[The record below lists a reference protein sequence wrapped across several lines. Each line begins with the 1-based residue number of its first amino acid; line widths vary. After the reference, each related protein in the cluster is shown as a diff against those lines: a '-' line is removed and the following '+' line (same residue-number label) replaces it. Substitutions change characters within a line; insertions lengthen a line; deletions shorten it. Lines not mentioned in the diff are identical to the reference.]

1 MELAGNPYF
10 SLASDTSLIVFSA
23 YDGAL
28 VALSI
33 FIAIAAATL
42 GLHVVGV
49 ARRSDDRVIRGIA
62 VASGALALGVGVW
75 AMHFIGMLALRLC
88 APVTY
93 DLTITLLSVL
103 PSLFAAWV
111 ALNLI
116 IGAVVSNRQLV
127 GSGVLVGAGI
137 GSMHYL
143 GMQAMVMTPL
153 LRYHPF
159 WFALSIVVA
168 VGLAILSLWIGY
180 SKISRKFSRWQ
191 RLAIS
196 GTVMGCAISGMHY
209 TAMKAVVFLGQASS
223 AVPIAP
229 EGTWAMTVSI
239 TLGTLLLGL
248 VVLGANVFVRNR
260 ELTRLALEA
269 RAELSVLV
277 EKLKVSESALEQR
290 VERRTLALAQSNEN
304 LQATAARLNALIQ
317 TIPDLF
323 WMKDVNG
330 VYQSCNRIFERFIGA
345 MEADI
350 IGKTNYDFM
359 DKQLADAY
367 TASDLEAMNSG
378 KPVSYEESVKF
389 ADDGRD
395 VVMETIKT
403 PIYDAQG
410 KLLGVLGI
418 GRDVTARKAA
428 EDEIRSLAFFDTL
441 THLPNRRFLIDRL
454 RQALASSSRH
464 KQQGALLFVDLD
476 NFKTVNDTLGHLQG
490 DLLLEQVGKRLV
502 SCVREG
508 DTVARL
514 GGDEFVVMLENLS
527 QDSLAAAT
535 QAEVVGQKILAILNQ
550 HYELDGSEVRS
561 TPSIGI
567 TLFGGNLDV
576 DIAEPLKR
584 ADLAMYQAKAA
595 GRNTWRF
602 FDPAMQAVV
611 VARAVLESALR
622 DAIKQRQFQLYYQPQ
637 VSADGTVTGAEVL
650 VRWKHPERGMVSPAE
665 FIPLAEETGLI
676 LPLGQWVLN
685 AACVQLADWG
695 RVPATAYL
703 TISVNVSAKQFHQT
717 DFVDQVLSTLAQ
729 TGANPRRLKLELTEG
744 VLVANVD
751 DVVAKMRA
759 LKERGVSFSLDDF
772 GTGYSSLSY
781 LKKLPLD
788 QLKIDQGFIRDILTD
803 PDDAAISKMVIS
815 LANSMDLGVIAEG
828 VETQAQRQFLAEHG
842 CREYQGYLF
851 GRPMPLEDFEAQL
864 SKSVPETAVDNPGRV
879 TGQDT

>member
-10 SLASDTSLIVFSA
+10 SLVSDTSLVVFSA

-42 GLHVVGV
+42 GLHVVGL
-49 ARRSDDRVIRGIA
+49 AQRSDDRLIRGIA

-93 DLTITLLSVL
+93 DLAITLLSVL

-116 IGAVVSNRQLV
+116 IGTVVSNRQLV
-127 GSGVLVGAGI
+127 VSGVLVGAGI
-137 GSMHYL
+137 GAMHYL

-153 LRYHPF
+153 LRYHPL

-180 SKISRKFSRWQ
+180 SKISRKLSRWQ

-196 GTVMGCAISGMHY
+196 GAVMGCAISGMHY

-229 EGTWAMTVSI
+229 DGTWAMTASI
-239 TLGTLLLGL
+239 TSGTLLLGL
-248 VVLGANVFVRNR
+248 VVLGVNVFVRNR

-277 EKLKVSESALEQR
+277 EKLKISESALEQR

-304 LQATAARLNALIQ
+304 LQATAARLNALIH

-330 VYQSCNRIFERFIGA
+330 VYQSCNRIFERFFGA
-345 MEADI
+345 TEVDI
-350 IGKTNYDFM
+350 IGKTDYDFM
-359 DKQLADAY
+359 DKSLADASH
-367 TASDLEAMNSG
+367 ASDREAMNSG
-378 KPVSYEESVKF
+378 KPLSYEESVKF
-389 ADDGRD
+389 ADDGHD

-410 KLLGVLGI
+410 RLLGVLGI
-418 GRDVTARKAA
+418 ARDVTARKAA

-441 THLPNRRFLIDRL
+441 TRLPNRRFLIDRL

-476 NFKTVNDTLGHLQG
+476 NFKTVNDTLGHHQG
-490 DLLLEQVGKRLV
+490 DLLLEQVGKRLS

-550 HYELDGSEVRS
+550 TYQLESSEVRS

-567 TLFGGNLDV
+567 TLFGGSLDA

-595 GRNTWRF
+595 GRNTLRF

-611 VARAVLESALR
+611 VARAALESALR
-622 DAIKQRQFQLYYQPQ
+622 VAIKQQQFVLHYQAQ
-637 VSADGTVTGAEVL
+637 IGAKGAVTGAEVL
-650 VRWKHPERGMVSPAE
+650 VRWIHPQRGIVSPAE
-665 FIPLAEETGLI
+665 FIPLAEDTGLI
-676 LPLGQWVLN
+676 LPLGQWVLTT
-685 AACVQLADWG
+685 ACQQLEAWG
-695 RVPATAYL
+695 RTPETAHL
-703 TISVNVSAKQFHQT
+703 TISVNVSARQFHQT
-717 DFVDQVLSTLAQ
+717 DFVDQVLAVLNQ
-729 TGANPRRLKLELTEG
+729 TGANPNRLKLELTEG
-744 VLVANVD
+744 VLVDNVEG
-751 DVVAKMRA
+751 VVVKMHA
-759 LKERGVSFSLDDF
+759 LKKRGVSFSLDDF

-803 PDDAAISKMVIS
+803 PDDAAISQMVIS
-815 LANSMDLGVIAEG
+815 LAQSMGLTVIAEG
-828 VETQAQRQFLAEHG
+828 VETPAQRQFLADHG
-842 CREYQGYLF
+842 CHEYQGF
-851 GRPMPLEDFEAQL
+851 VFNKPMALEAFEAMLATQ
-864 SKSVPETAVDNPGRV
+864 A
-879 TGQDT
+879 